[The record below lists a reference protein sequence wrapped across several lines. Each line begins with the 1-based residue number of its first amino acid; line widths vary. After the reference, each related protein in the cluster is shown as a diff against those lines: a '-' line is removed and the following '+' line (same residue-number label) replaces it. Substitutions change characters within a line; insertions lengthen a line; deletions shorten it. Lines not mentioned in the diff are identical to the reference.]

1 MSNFKD
7 LIDKF
12 LFFEENES
20 LLDTQYN
27 NIYFWRLIRVSLY
40 AKLSNQFTGQ
50 NSLFPTDNRK
60 WLKIL
65 IDSYRYSRNLK
76 RNVSKEKNRLVL
88 AISRYKIVGE
98 SYQDLFLQE
107 EIDKE
112 NSIVIHTA
120 QPNGSHF
127 FYDTDKIIL
136 EDWYFF
142 FWRSIYHI
150 QKRLRLRN
158 IKSFAK
164 LESEFNMYFNVEFN
178 LSNIIQDQLLLFKLD
193 SKIYNRLLKI
203 INPSEIVL
211 TDHYSSPIALVA
223 IAKEKNIKVIEY
235 QHGGIDGAHLGYN
248 FPNQTFVPYYP
259 DEIVLFGSFWKT
271 QFNSPDT
278 TIIRVKHNSY
288 YQNRIDAIKESRTS
302 LKFDVLAISNDFEFN
317 RLLVEFA
324 EANSNIEIMM
334 KLHPGSLGMLNEQD
348 LHYSHYPK
356 GTNLTIV
363 YNELDL
369 YDCLEQCRIA
379 VGTNSTGLFEAIACG
394 KRTYVLNPDS
404 QPKVF
409 TDLIKD
415 GYLTGIIE
423 LNELLLVHPEPISK
437 DCSIFFG

>member
-1 MSNFKD
+1 MTNYKE

-178 LSNIIQDQLLLFKLD
+178 LSNIQKVRIQ
-193 SKIYNRLLKI
+193 
-203 INPSEIVL
+203 
-211 TDHYSSPIALVA
+211 
-223 IAKEKNIKVIEY
+223 
-235 QHGGIDGAHLGYN
+235 
-248 FPNQTFVPYYP
+248 
-259 DEIVLFGSFWKT
+259 SF
-271 QFNSPDT
+271 
-278 TIIRVKHNSY
+278 R
-288 YQNRIDAIKESRTS
+288 
-302 LKFDVLAISNDFEFN
+302 
-317 RLLVEFA
+317 
-324 EANSNIEIMM
+324 
-334 KLHPGSLGMLNEQD
+334 
-348 LHYSHYPK
+348 
-356 GTNLTIV
+356 
-363 YNELDL
+363 
-369 YDCLEQCRIA
+369 C
-379 VGTNSTGLFEAIACG
+379 
-394 KRTYVLNPDS
+394 
-404 QPKVF
+404 
-409 TDLIKD
+409 
-415 GYLTGIIE
+415 
-423 LNELLLVHPEPISK
+423 
-437 DCSIFFG
+437 